1 MTCSKVNE
9 CPLQEDRMFK
19 ILLICKYRV
28 QTMGYMPS
36 FSFLASLLFV
46 GRLFSVFLMEYFLM
60 CFLSLVQKNRTL
72 LFKNVEINCFETSA
86 FLSY

>member
-9 CPLQEDRMFK
+9 CPLQEDRMF
-19 ILLICKYRV
+19 LICKYRA

-36 FSFLASLLFV
+36 FSFLASLLFL